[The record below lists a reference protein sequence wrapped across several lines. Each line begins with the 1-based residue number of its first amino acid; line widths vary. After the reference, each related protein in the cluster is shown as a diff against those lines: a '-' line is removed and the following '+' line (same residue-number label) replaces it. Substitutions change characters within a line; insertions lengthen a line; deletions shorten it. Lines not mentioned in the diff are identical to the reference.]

1 MSRTREIRGV
11 GMGGICH
18 VNRVEG
24 LAALRRGCVSKEDV
38 ERVE

>member
-11 GMGGICH
+11 GMGEICH